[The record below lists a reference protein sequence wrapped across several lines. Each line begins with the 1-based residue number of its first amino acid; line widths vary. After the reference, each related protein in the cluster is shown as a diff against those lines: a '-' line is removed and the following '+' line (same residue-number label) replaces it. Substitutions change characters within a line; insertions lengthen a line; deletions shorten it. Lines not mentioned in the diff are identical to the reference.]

1 MTIREELH
9 IDCPPELA
17 FDLMAD
23 VRHLKAWNEG
33 ASRADLITGEP
44 IERGSRFTTVNR
56 GQELEST
63 ITVFDRPG
71 RIDFDVTSKRLDVDS
86 TFTFT
91 ERDGGTALSIMF
103 EPRPKGVLSVL
114 FPLLKPLIRRDLIK
128 QHLKFKDFCEARAK
142 SQTT

>member
-1 MTIREELH
+1 MTINEELH

-23 VRHLKAWNEG
+23 VRHLTTWNEG
-33 ASRADLITGEP
+33 ASRAELTTGEP

-63 ITVFDRPG
+63 ITVFDRPE
-71 RIDFDVTSKRLDVDS
+71 RLDFDVTSKRLDVAG
-86 TFTFT
+86 TFTFA
-91 ERDGGTALSIMF
+91 ESDGGTKLSISF
-103 EPRPKGVLSVL
+103 EPRPKGALSAL

-128 QHLKFKDFCEARAK
+128 QHLKFKDFCEERAK
-142 SQTT
+142 SHAT